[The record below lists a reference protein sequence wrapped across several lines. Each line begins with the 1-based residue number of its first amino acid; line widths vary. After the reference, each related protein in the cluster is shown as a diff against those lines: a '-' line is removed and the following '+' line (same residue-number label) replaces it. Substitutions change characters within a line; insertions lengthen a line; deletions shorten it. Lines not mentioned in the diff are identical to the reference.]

1 MLSFQAKNDLP
12 RFKNNLST
20 VLLSNA
26 DGGTIWPLIPNPVQ
40 GPDWISGGEFFIRN
54 RRQPNLFWYIWDN
67 HILTSESRRT
77 KFSVKISGTSDTEPD
92 PMVMIRADKVSVRAI
107 LDTVSTDAL
116 TPHNAIYVSIAKSG
130 RSYLEMSVEYKEWG
144 FGELVNKAIGVR
156 WDHVKGFPT
165 CEAPLLTYMPSGGG
179 DEWELA

>member
-1 MLSFQAKNDLP
+1 MLNFQIQNDLP
-12 RFKNNLST
+12 RFKNNL
-20 VLLSNA
+20 
-26 DGGTIWPLIPNPVQ
+26 GTILLPHANDKGNLPIIPNPVQ

-54 RRQPNLFWYIWDN
+54 RRQPNIFWYIWDN

-165 CEAPLLTYMPSGGG
+165 CEAPILTYMPSGGG